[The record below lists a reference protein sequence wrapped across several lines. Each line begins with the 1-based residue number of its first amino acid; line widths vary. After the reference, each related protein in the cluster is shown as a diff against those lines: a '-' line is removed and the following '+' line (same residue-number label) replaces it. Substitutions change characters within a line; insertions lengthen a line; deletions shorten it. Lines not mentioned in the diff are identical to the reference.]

1 MKDLKD
7 SSPECP
13 LIHKSKVKGSLE
25 ALYLGE
31 RLYQVDMWLPHAPP
45 QFLFLSGK
53 QCYHW
58 KYLVH
63 SVASEAPLPPR
74 VEKTTLPMDAN
85 TTLLYLT
92 VCSCWIFAGWPSASS
107 CPRLSSSLKCK
118 ITFSCFCDEIQSL
131 FGLLIKHS
139 QPHFLIFQ
147 ISMSVW
153 RQALVLMNSVWI
165 PQALTSVSPARKV
178 FEAGMDNVLV
188 GTTTLPL
195 RLLFFGGGGRM
206 KYTKFTWSSEKFLVM
221 ENVRK
226 WIGPEDTEFQER
238 QIVLIDPNC
247 L

>member
-1 MKDLKD
+1 
-7 SSPECP
+7 
-13 LIHKSKVKGSLE
+13 
-25 ALYLGE
+25 
-31 RLYQVDMWLPHAPP
+31 MWLPHAPP

-74 VEKTTLPMDAN
+74 VEKTTLPMDVN

-92 VCSCWIFAGWPSASS
+92 VCSCWIFAGWPSASPR
-107 CPRLSSSLKCK
+107 PRLSSSLKCK
-118 ITFSCFCDEIQSL
+118 ITFSCSYDEIQSL

-195 RLLFFGGGGRM
+195 RLLFLGWGEWNIRN
-206 KYTKFTWSSEKFLVM
+206 S
-221 ENVRK
+221 R
-226 WIGPEDTEFQER
+226 
-238 QIVLIDPNC
+238 DPQKS